1 MWGKDTSKQLRL
13 MSSKLQDFQKAI
25 PLDMLPK
32 HLTEAIQI
40 TRYLGFK
47 FLWIDSLCIIQDSE
61 SDWTAEA
68 SMMSAV
74 YNNAVCT
81 IAIVMPPDGSYDS
94 SWRREDP
101 RASTP
106 CIIGEPFQVRR
117 GIRGSRVM
125 RAIAIEPFGVPQGT
139 NLIHRGWP
147 LSSRAWT
154 LQEQVL
160 SPRTVFWGDRTI
172 KWECAEHFCDELA
185 GNVGGIYRRS
195 QRIHRISQVF
205 ASNKSLLSL
214 RHVDE
219 LDGTSPKLS
228 RMKRD
233 EIHYEIHTNW
243 IMLIREYRRR
253 DLTQSSDRIMAF
265 VGIAQA
271 FQAEHGLTYLAGMW
285 KEHLP
290 HSLLWFIHDPANGSE
305 ATSPIPQ
312 EPVLESAPTW
322 SFFAGSLYSS
332 HLDRIIPFGHSFH
345 WVSYMRRRPLSVAK
359 LLHFTWPNA
368 PVDTL
373 PPTAY
378 YDFLG
383 LRITLEFITL
393 DILLP
398 RDEELEEDML
408 LCSIVEARLKSQ
420 LDSQLESLFQS
431 GEKRLSE
438 PVFVNFHFDDHRN
451 LHRVPTIFRV
461 ALVEETFNATPE
473 IYRFKGLVLGPAV
486 EENTW
491 KRLGYWEATARL
503 AGLGLPLV
511 SMTTAEE
518 TLSEGKGSTFLR
530 LQGSKVETLT
540 LV

>member
-1 MWGKDTSKQLRL
+1 MWGKDASKQLRL

-25 PLDMLPK
+25 PLDMLPNIF
-32 HLTEAIQI
+32 TEAIRI
-40 TRYLGFK
+40 THYLGFK

-81 IAIVMPPDGSYDS
+81 IAFVVPPDGSYHS
-94 SWRREDP
+94 CWRREDP

-106 CIIGEPFQVRR
+106 CIISEPFQARGGIR
-117 GIRGSRVM
+117 GIRVIR
-125 RAIAIEPFGVPQGT
+125 RIFIEPFGEEQST
-139 NLIHRGWP
+139 NSIHQGWP

-160 SPRTVFWGDRTI
+160 SPRTVFCGDRTI
-172 KWECAEHFCDELA
+172 KWECVERFCDELT
-185 GNVGGIYRRS
+185 GDVGGIDRTY
-195 QRIHRISQVF
+195 QQQF
-205 ASNKSLLSL
+205 ASNKSLFSP

-219 LDGTSPKLS
+219 LDGTSPKPGQIKS
-228 RMKRD
+228 D
-233 EIHYEIHTNW
+233 ELHYKTLPNW
-243 IMLIREYRRR
+243 IILINEYRRR

-290 HSLLWFIHDPANGSE
+290 HSLLWFIDDPANNAE
-305 ATSPIPQ
+305 ATSSIPQ
-312 EPVLESAPTW
+312 QPVLESAPTW
-322 SFFAGSLYSS
+322 SFFASSLYSS
-332 HLDRIIPFGHSFH
+332 HLDRTIPFGHGFP
-345 WVSYMRRRPLSVAK
+345 WASYKRGHPLSVAR

-368 PVDTL
+368 PVDTS

-383 LRITLEFITL
+383 LRITFEFITL

-398 RDEELEEDML
+398 RDEDLKEDML
-408 LCSIVEARLKSQ
+408 PCSIVEARLKSQ
-420 LDSQLESLFQS
+420 LGSQLESLLQS
-431 GEKRLSE
+431 GEKHLSE

-451 LHRVPTIFRV
+451 FHRVPTIFRV
-461 ALVEETFNATPE
+461 ALVEETFSTAHG

-486 EENTW
+486 EEKTW

-511 SMTTAEE
+511 YMLTTEE
-518 TLSEGKGSTFLR
+518 TRSEGKGSIFLR